1 MIFALTSLFATF
13 SFGFADADDA
23 DADDN
28 VVTVDAGVDDVE
40 G

>member
-1 MIFALTSLFATF
+1 MTFALTSLFASF
-13 SFGFADADDA
+13 SFGFADDADA

-28 VVTVDAGVDDVE
+28 VATVEAGVDDVE